1 MGTENQGIAT
11 FLGIVSVLFLAL
23 LIAGYIAGKA

>member
-1 MGTENQGIAT
+1 MGTENQGIAMM
-11 FLGIVSVLFLAL
+11 LGLISVLLFAL